1 MGLEISSEKETKW
14 LEGERRRQ
22 KFYYALVVVTFVL
35 MAYSFIEFV
44 IPDNSLSEIYRIT
57 FFYAFLTFMV
67 SVLILNK
74 SRKYLK
80 IIDTILE
87 ERRNSFK

>member
-1 MGLEISSEKETKW
+1 MGLEISSGKEKKW
-14 LEGERRRQ
+14 IEGEHRRQ

-35 MAYSFIEFV
+35 MAYSFVEFI
-44 IPDNSLSEIYRIT
+44 IPNNRLSEIYRIT

-67 SVLILNK
+67 SVMVLNK

-80 IIDTILE
+80 IIDIILK